1 MSAAGNDPRKWKHVI
16 RVRRSGTAYI
26 AISIVLGVVAVNSTN
41 NLLYLTTAVLL
52 GYMLASGV
60 AGRRNIRNAEASF
73 TFPDEIYAR
82 VPCPVTVRLRNKARF
97 AALFL
102 IDVVVMGQR
111 VFFASVGPGETVSR
125 VVFVTFPERGP
136 RSFGEDDVAL
146 SSVYPFNFFV
156 RRWPVDFE
164 QDLIVFPW
172 PLRCEPE
179 VVFVRE
185 RREEG
190 ADASL
195 PVGETDVVGVRPYVE
210 GDSMKRIHWKSSA
223 RTGKLKT
230 RLYDGTASQSGRII
244 DLDRL
249 LAVEIERGLSMASW
263 TIAESMKSGLAVGMR
278 RGDRIVLP
286 ATGPEHKREL
296 LTELALYHGG

>member
-1 MSAAGNDPRKWKHVI
+1 MSATKKDPRAWKHVI
-16 RVRRSGTAYI
+16 RVRRSGTVYI

-73 TFPDEIYAR
+73 SFPDEIWAR
-82 VPCPVTVRLRNKARF
+82 VSCPVTVHLHNKARF
-97 AALFL
+97 ASLFL

-111 VFFASVGPGETVSR
+111 VFFASVRPGETLSK
-125 VVFVTFPERGP
+125 VVFVTFPERGARP
-136 RSFGEDDVAL
+136 FDGGDVEL

-156 RRWPVDFE
+156 RWWPVDFRK
-164 QDLIVFPW
+164 DLVVFPW
-172 PLRCEPE
+172 PLRCDPE
-179 VVFVRE
+179 AVFVRE

-195 PVGETDVVGVRPYVE
+195 PVGETDVMGVRPYVE

-230 RLYDGTASQSGRII
+230 RLYDGTASMSGRII

-249 LAVEIERGLSMASW
+249 LAGEVERGLSMAAW
-263 TIAESMKSGLAVGMR
+263 MIAESMKSGLAVGMR

-286 ATGPEHKREL
+286 APGREHKRDL
-296 LTELALYHGG
+296 LKELALYHG

>member
-1 MSAAGNDPRKWKHVI
+1 MSTPGKNPRTWKHVI
-16 RVRRSGTAYI
+16 RVRRSGTVYI

-60 AGRRNIRNAEASF
+60 AGRRNIRNAEVSL
-73 TFPDEIYAR
+73 TFPEEIYAR
-82 VPCPVTVRLRNKARF
+82 IPCPVTVHLRNKSRF
-97 AALFL
+97 ASLLL
-102 IDVVVMGQR
+102 IDVDLMGQR
-111 VFFASVGPGETVSR
+111 VFFASVRPGETLSK
-125 VVFVTFPERGP
+125 VVFVTFPDRGA
-136 RSFGEDDVAL
+136 RTIDDGSVEL

-156 RRWPVDFE
+156 RWWPVEFKK
-164 QDLIVFPW
+164 DLVVFPW

-179 VVFVRE
+179 SVFVRE

-210 GDSMKRIHWKSSA
+210 GDTMKRIHWKSSA

-249 LAVEIERGLSMASW
+249 LAGEVERGLSMASW
-263 TIAESMKSGLAVGMR
+263 TIAESLKSGLAVGLR
-278 RGDRIVLP
+278 RGNQVILP
-286 ATGPEHKREL
+286 ASGREHKRDL
-296 LTELALYHGG
+296 LRKLALYHAD